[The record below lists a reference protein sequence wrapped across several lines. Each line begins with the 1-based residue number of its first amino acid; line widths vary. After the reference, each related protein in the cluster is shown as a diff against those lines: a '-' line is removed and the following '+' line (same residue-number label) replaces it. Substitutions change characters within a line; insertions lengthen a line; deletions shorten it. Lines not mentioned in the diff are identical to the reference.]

1 MKKTG
6 KLCCIIAE
14 KIATE
19 LMAKTSSH
27 ACARRTLR
35 NIFVIEM
42 SPTPLPQRFPLKD
55 QYALDIRFGAAYSI
69 DMTTRSVDIINQGQ
83 NEKGW
88 KLWITNRSIHGQV
101 SS

>member
-14 KIATE
+14 KIARE

-27 ACARRTLR
+27 AWARRTLR
-35 NIFVIEM
+35 NIFALEM
-42 SPTPLPQRFPLKD
+42 FLTPLLQRFPFKGR
-55 QYALDIRFGAAYSI
+55 YAIDIRFGAACAV
-69 DMTTRSVDIINQGQ
+69 DMTARSVDIMNQGQ

-88 KLWITNRSIHGQV
+88 KLWNYH
-101 SS
+101 